1 MRAVVGLG
9 NPGDAYR
16 NTRHNAGFMVLD
28 GIAQGKFGG
37 ESVFRS
43 AARRSGRSGIFG
55 KTSGL
60 YLSAEGELDGTPFL
74 LVKPTTFMNE
84 SGRAVTSLFG
94 RGIVKDASEL
104 LVVVDDVDLD
114 IGRVRMRERG
124 SAGSHNGLKSIV
136 GALGSG
142 DFHRVRI
149 GVGPRPD
156 GSEMV
161 DYVLGTFRPDEYE
174 PLDDSLVLAAKC
186 VEGWIAGGMERA
198 RHELSKFGQ
207 RSNNI

>member
-9 NPGDAYR
+9 NPGEAYR

-28 GIAQGKFGG
+28 GMAQGKYGG
-37 ESVFRS
+37 DARYRS
-43 AARRSGRSGIFG
+43 ASGRG
-55 KTSGL
+55 KHAGPFVKASGL
-60 YLSAEGELDGTPFL
+60 YLSLEGELSGISFL

-84 SGRAVTSLFG
+84 SGRAVTSLLT
-94 RGIVKDASEL
+94 RGIVKDTSEL

-114 IGRVRMRERG
+114 VGRIRVREKG

-142 DFHRVRI
+142 DFNRVRV

-161 DYVLGTFRPDEYE
+161 NYVLGTFQPDEYE
-174 PLDDSLVLAAKC
+174 SFLDSLALAAQC
-186 VEGWIAGGMERA
+186 VEAWIAGGMERA
-198 RHELSKFGQ
+198 RIELSRSGQ
-207 RSNNI
+207 RSTNT

>member
-1 MRAVVGLG
+1 MVGLG

-28 GIAQGKFGG
+28 GMSQGKLGG
-37 ESVFRS
+37 EAEYRPT
-43 AARRSGRSGIFG
+43 ARRAGRSGVFG

-60 YLSAEGELDGTPFL
+60 YLSAEGEISGIPFL

-84 SGRAVTSLFG
+84 SGRAITSLLT
-94 RGIVKDASEL
+94 RGIVKNNSEL
-104 LVVVDDVDLD
+104 LVVVDDVDLEV
-114 IGRVRMRERG
+114 GRVRMRERG
-124 SAGSHNGLKSIV
+124 SAGTHNGLKSIF

-142 DFHRVRI
+142 DFQRVRI

-156 GSEMV
+156 GAEMV

-174 PLDDSLVLAAKC
+174 PLSDSLVLAAKC
-186 VEGWIAGGMERA
+186 VEAWVAGGMERA
-198 RHELSKFGQ
+198 RVELSKSGQ
-207 RSNNI
+207 RSTNI